1 MDRLALVVPC
11 YNEEAVLEI
20 SAKELKRVL
29 SDLISKN
36 KIAKDSFVLFVNDGS
51 KDRTWELI
59 EKECG
64 ESPMICGLKLA
75 GNVGHQFALT
85 AGLLAAKDMSD
96 VTISIDADLQ
106 DDTAVIE
113 EMIDKFHEGKDIVY
127 GVRNDRKHDS
137 LFKRTTAQGFYKVMA
152 AMGVKTVYNHADFRL
167 MSKRAVEQ
175 FSKYEETNLF
185 LRGMMPLI
193 GYETDNVYYE
203 RKERVA
209 GESKYPLKKMLA
221 LAWNGITSFSVK
233 PISLITAL
241 GFVIMI
247 LSICAAIYAFASY
260 FLGTVEPGWTSLIL
274 SIWFLGGLQLIA
286 IGLIG
291 QYIGK
296 IYIEVKHRPRYN
308 VEKLLTPD
316 EKQPDHDG
324 EQAENQ

>member
-308 VEKLLTPD
+308 VEKLLTHD

-324 EQAENQ
+324 EQSENQ

>member
-11 YNEEAVLEI
+11 YNEEEVLEI

-29 SDLISKN
+29 ADLIQKG
-36 KIAKDSFVLFVNDGS
+36 KIAEDSFVLFVNDGS
-51 KDRTWELI
+51 KDKTWELI
-59 EKECG
+59 EKEHA

-85 AGLLAAKDMSD
+85 AGLIAAKDISD
-96 VTISIDADLQ
+96 MTISIDADLQ

-113 EMIDKFHEGKDIVY
+113 EMVDKYHEGKDIVY
-127 GVRNDRKHDS
+127 GVRNDRKKDS
-137 LFKRTTAQGFYKVMA
+137 WFKRTTAQGFYKVMA
-152 AMGVKTVYNHADFRL
+152 IMGVKTVYNHADFRL

-193 GYETDNVYYE
+193 GYETDCVYYE

-241 GFVIMI
+241 GFIILV
-247 LSICAAIYAFASY
+247 LSICAAIYAFISY
-260 FLGTVEPGWTSLIL
+260 FCGKVVPGWTSLIL
-274 SIWFLGGLQLIA
+274 SIWFLGGVQLIA

-308 VEKLLTPD
+308 VETFLTHEED
-316 EKQPDHDG
+316 K
-324 EQAENQ
+324 